1 MTGDEQVES
10 VKGGSDLIKLAK
22 AAGAKADQKKI
33 QDEMFAKA
41 KKEKSEFEKKASN
54 SFDGL
59 VHEADGSVKFPDGK
73 PANGANEM
81 T

>member
-10 VKGGSDLIKLAK
+10 VKGGSDLIKIAK

-41 KKEKSEFEKKASN
+41 KKEN
-54 SFDGL
+54 
-59 VHEADGSVKFPDGK
+59 
-73 PANGANEM
+73 
-81 T
+81 